1 MVFSQRVFF
10 HGSTSTRANVEVMS
24 ESTKPIRLAKGDTAP
39 NFELE
44 SDEYKHYALADFK
57 HKNIVLYF
65 YPQAMSSYCTTEAC
79 DFRDNLN
86 RIEAAGYTVIGVS
99 GDDVRPLQEFR
110 EKEHLNFVLLSD
122 PEYEVHK
129 LYGTVEESEKDGK
142 RAYTPIRSTFI
153 INGDG
158 TIEDAEYDA
167 TTRATSTVCS
177 PSSKRSS
184 DAPPATA
191 RCDRHH
197 N

>member
-1 MVFSQRVFF
+1 M
-10 HGSTSTRANVEVMS
+10 GANVEAMS
-24 ESTKPIRLAKGDTAP
+24 ESTKPIRLAKGDNAP

-57 HKNIVLYF
+57 HKNVVLYF
-65 YPQAMSSYCTTEAC
+65 YPQAMSPYCTTEAC

-129 LYGTVEESEKDGK
+129 LYGTVEESEQDGK
-142 RAYTPIRSTFI
+142 REYTPIRSTFI

-158 TIEDAEYDA
+158 TIEDAEYD
-167 TTRATSTVCS
+167 VDY
-177 PSSKRSS
+177 KGHV
-184 DAPPATA
+184 
-191 RCDRHH
+191 DRVLAKLEELK
-197 N
+197 

>member
-1 MVFSQRVFF
+1 
-10 HGSTSTRANVEVMS
+10 MS

-44 SDEYKHYALADFK
+44 SDEYKHYALADFKHKNIVLYFYPQAMSSYCTTEADEYKHYALADFK

-122 PEYEVHK
+122 P
-129 LYGTVEESEKDGK
+129 
-142 RAYTPIRSTFI
+142 
-153 INGDG
+153 
-158 TIEDAEYDA
+158 
-167 TTRATSTVCS
+167 
-177 PSSKRSS
+177 
-184 DAPPATA
+184 
-191 RCDRHH
+191 
-197 N
+197 

>member
-1 MVFSQRVFF
+1 
-10 HGSTSTRANVEVMS
+10 MS

-142 RAYTPIRSTFI
+142 REYTPIRSTFI

-158 TIEDAEYDA
+158 KIEDAEYDVDY
-167 TTRATSTVCS
+167 RAMSTVCL
-177 PSSKRSS
+177 PSSKNSS
-184 DAPPATA
+184 DAPPVTVHHA
-191 RCDRHH
+191 RHH
-197 N
+197 D

>member
-1 MVFSQRVFF
+1 
-10 HGSTSTRANVEVMS
+10 MS

-122 PEYEVHK
+122 PAHSSPPVTMRF
-129 LYGTVEESEKDGK
+129 LTLMSLPLALNVPPLMT
-142 RAYTPIRSTFI
+142 RLTFPLMP
-153 INGDG
+153 
-158 TIEDAEYDA
+158 EPEL
-167 TTRATSTVCS
+167 S
-177 PSSKRSS
+177 
-184 DAPPATA
+184 
-191 RCDRHH
+191 
-197 N
+197 

>member
-1 MVFSQRVFF
+1 M
-10 HGSTSTRANVEVMS
+10 GTNVETMS

-99 GDDVRPLQEFR
+99 GDDVRPL
-110 EKEHLNFVLLSD
+110 
-122 PEYEVHK
+122 
-129 LYGTVEESEKDGK
+129 
-142 RAYTPIRSTFI
+142 
-153 INGDG
+153 
-158 TIEDAEYDA
+158 
-167 TTRATSTVCS
+167 
-177 PSSKRSS
+177 
-184 DAPPATA
+184 
-191 RCDRHH
+191 
-197 N
+197 